1 MKKRVYICTLIFLI
15 SIVNL
20 SEMVFAES
28 GKVFTVNVNPSYKHP
43 ITGEIEDSGGEKSV
57 EIGQGMVEGAV
68 YKKGLLEVLD
78 SGEMYL
84 TIKMALFDY
93 TGNHKFLVDEN
104 DSEHEFTG
112 SGSDDNGETK
122 DIRIK
127 IINKNSI
134 IKGNMYVEPMGRNVI
149 WFMHI
154 SDVVQGN
161 NTDIAQKLV
170 SSNSIEKEKKEE
182 KEEKEEK
189 ESKLEKNKKESK
201 LEKNK
206 SKNTNKETKKE
217 TSSEKNDTKN
227 EKLISNY
234 NHENKLKKEGLILST
249 ESTVKNAS
257 SLKSKG
263 INNTSKFIIFGVI
276 SLGILFIIFKA
287 LLYIKKRGN
296 RK

>member
-170 SSNSIEKEKKEE
+170 SSNSIEKE
-182 KEEKEEK
+182 EKEEK

>member
-182 KEEKEEK
+182 KEEKE
-189 ESKLEKNKKESK
+189 SKLEKNKKESK

>member
-182 KEEKEEK
+182 KEEKE
-189 ESKLEKNKKESK
+189 SKLEKNKKESK

-227 EKLISNY
+227 EELISNY

>member
-15 SIVNL
+15 SIMNL

-127 IINKNSI
+127 ITNKNSI
-134 IKGNMYVEPMGRNVI
+134 IKGNMYVEAMGRNVI

-182 KEEKEEK
+182 KEE
-189 ESKLEKNKKESK
+189 KESK